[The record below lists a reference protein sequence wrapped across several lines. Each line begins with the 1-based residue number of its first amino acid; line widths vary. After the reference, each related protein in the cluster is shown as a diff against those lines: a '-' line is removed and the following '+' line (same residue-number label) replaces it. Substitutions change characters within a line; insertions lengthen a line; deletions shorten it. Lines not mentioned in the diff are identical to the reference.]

1 VSKNFSICI
10 PTVGRKTIAATL
22 NSIFN
27 TFSDE
32 IEINIFLNGID
43 SKETLLEIYK
53 YSEKTNVQFQ
63 SSDLKVP
70 MWQSIQ
76 NALSM
81 GTREYIWLLGDDDI
95 VLPTTSNALNTI
107 TELDIVP
114 ELIVW
119 NGFEIDHRNNRSA
132 LTSLPINLKSFDSPS
147 LLLQH
152 IYSDMS
158 YLNNGRFAI
167 SKDLRNL
174 MLQNN
179 RGFEETFHDEYGA
192 LITSLFQ
199 LIRSKKI
206 VHVAS
211 PDAPAVGLGLV
222 VKSWS
227 KNHSQAI
234 LGEIV
239 MLSRLPDSSQPC
251 KNALIH
257 GNLLRMRK
265 LSFLLVLRIINKN
278 QIVFPQDLSIDQ
290 ILKRRIDLVNR
301 IPIKLIKSFS
311 PIILNI
317 LNRSLGKKISNLI
330 NGRWRSVSQQE

>member
-1 VSKNFSICI
+1 MLETFSICI

-27 TFSDE
+27 NFSDE
-32 IEINIFLNGID
+32 IEVNIFLNGID
-43 SKETLLEIYK
+43 SKESLSEIYK
-53 YSEKTNVQFQ
+53 YSEKTNVKFQ
-63 SSDLKVP
+63 SSELKIP
-70 MWQSIQ
+70 MWHSIQ
-76 NALSM
+76 SALRM

-95 VLPTTSNALNTI
+95 VLPTTINALTAI
-107 TELDIVP
+107 SELDIAP

-119 NGFEIDHRNNRSA
+119 NGFEIDHRKNRSA
-132 LTSLPINLKSFDSPS
+132 LTSLPNIFKSFDSPN

-199 LIRSKKI
+199 LIRTKK
-206 VHVAS
+206 VVYVAS
-211 PDAPAVGLGLV
+211 PKAPAVGLGLV

-234 LGEIV
+234 LGEVV
-239 MLSRLPDSSQPC
+239 MLSRLPNSSQPC
-251 KNALIH
+251 KNLLIH
-257 GNLLRMRK
+257 DNLRRMRK
-265 LSFLLVLRIINKN
+265 LSFLLVLRIINQN
-278 QIVFPQDLSIDQ
+278 QIVFPQDLSIDK
-290 ILKRRIDLVNR
+290 ILARRVDLVNR
-301 IPIKLIKSFS
+301 IPIKLIKSFG

-317 LNRSLGKKISNLI
+317 LNTPLGKKISNLI
-330 NGRWRSVSQQE
+330 NGK